1 MIKTQTKKAK
11 YECEQMRIT
20 AKKPE
25 RIFAIM
31 REKSDEYKTR

>member
-11 YECEQMRIT
+11 YECELKRIKVT
-20 AKKPE
+20 KPE
-25 RIFAIM
+25 RIFAIL